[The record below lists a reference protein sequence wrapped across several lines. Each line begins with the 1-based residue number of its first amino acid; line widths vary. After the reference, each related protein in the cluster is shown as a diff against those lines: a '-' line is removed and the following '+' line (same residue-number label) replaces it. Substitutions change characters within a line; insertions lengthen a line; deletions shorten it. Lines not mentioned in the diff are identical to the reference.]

1 MLKLAVIADDLTGA
15 ADTGIQFRA
24 TYAPVYLVDHRW
36 VATDSFAAPA
46 QALSIFTASRGLPPA
61 EAHQVLSD
69 VCRVLGRLAPQRVYK
84 KIDSALR
91 GNIGAE
97 LEALM
102 NELKIDLSFIAPAY
116 VEQGR
121 TTVGGVHC
129 IHGTPVAKTEMRRD
143 PVAPVCES
151 RLPDWIGLQATFPVA
166 HIGLEIWNNGPDA
179 VAEQIERAVAQG
191 VRHLTFDA
199 AATDHLD
206 RIARLALE
214 RYPQALLSGSAGLA
228 RSLAQALGAGL
239 PGASPARRPTG
250 ALPSG
255 HFLFVC
261 GSVSERLRLQVDE
274 LAGQANVSV
283 ETLDPACLMPG
294 SSPAWRANAIQRAAA
309 RLAAGDLV
317 MNMAPPAPDRSPLD
331 PVGLIAGFAGVVGS
345 VVETVRPAGL
355 FLSGGDTAQAVL
367 ERLKARSI
375 RLECEVLSGQVL
387 GSIVG
392 GRMNGLAVVTK
403 AGAFGPPDAL
413 LKLHAA
419 LGADTG
425 IEFP

>member
-15 ADTGIQFRA
+15 ADTGVQFRA
-24 TYAPVYLVDHRW
+24 TYAPVYLVDHRL
-36 VATDSFAAPA
+36 VAIGSFEVPA

-61 EAHQVLSD
+61 EAHQVLSA

-121 TTVGGVHC
+121 TTVGGIHC
-129 IHGTPVAKTEMRRD
+129 IHGTPVARSEMRRD

-151 RLPDWIGLQATFPVA
+151 CLPDWVGLQAHFRVA

-179 VAEQIERAVAQG
+179 VAEEIDRAAAQG

-214 RYPQALLSGSAGLA
+214 RYPQALLCGSAGLA
-228 RSLAQALGAGL
+228 QSLARALGSGL
-239 PGASPARRPTG
+239 PAAFPTRHPAGAP
-250 ALPSG
+250 PSG
-255 HFLFVC
+255 HLLFVC
-261 GSVSERLRLQVDE
+261 GSASERLRLQVDE

-283 ETLDPACLMPG
+283 ETLDPACLMQ
-294 SSPAWRANAIQRAAA
+294 SSSSACRANAIQRAAA
-309 RLAAGDLV
+309 RLAAGDVV
-317 MNMAPPAPDRSPLD
+317 MNMTPPAPDLSPVD
-331 PVGLIAGFAGVVGS
+331 PLALISGFADAVGS
-345 VVETVRPAGL
+345 VMETVRPAGL

-367 ERLKARSI
+367 ERLNTRAI
-375 RLECEVLSGQVL
+375 RLECEVLSGLVV

-392 GRMNGLAVVTK
+392 GRMDGLAVVTK

-413 LKLHAA
+413 LKSRAA
-419 LGADTG
+419 LGANSG
-425 IEFP
+425 I